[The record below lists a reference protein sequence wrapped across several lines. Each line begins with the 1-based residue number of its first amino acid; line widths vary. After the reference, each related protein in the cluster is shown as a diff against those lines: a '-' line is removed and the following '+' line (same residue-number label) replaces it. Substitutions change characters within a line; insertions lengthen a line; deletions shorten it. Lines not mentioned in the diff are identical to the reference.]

1 MVTLDKFFQGCYDN
15 FIKNMYFFVMD
26 SSLSEAK
33 ELVEKYI
40 ELGTLN
46 WKSRRCY
53 DQEFFLSQNAHF
65 YSVSFITN
73 KFGSISS

>member
-1 MVTLDKFFQGCYDN
+1 M
-15 FIKNMYFFVMD
+15 KNMYFFVMK
-26 SSLSEAK
+26 SKLSEVK
-33 ELVEKYI
+33 ELIEKYI

-53 DQEFFLSQNAHF
+53 DWKFLERNAHF
-65 YSVSFITN
+65 YSVQFITT